1 MRSRAR
7 APGPAPISAPR
18 SGSGPASAAA
28 SAPIGILC
36 ALPEELRLYREEVAR
51 AVSRMHGGMWV
62 VRGTL
67 DGRRVVLVESGIGKV
82 NAASAAT
89 ILIERYGCDRLLLS
103 GVAGALD
110 PALSIGDVVVGT
122 HVVQHDYG
130 RVTDDQVRA
139 YQPGAL
145 PVPGASDHV
154 GWPLRA
160 DLLAHVRAA
169 LAGDP
174 LPGIRARAGATPH
187 VPNVHFG
194 GIATGDVFCASERL
208 REDLRRRFDALATDM
223 ESGAMV
229 QVAERYGAAWLVVR
243 AVSDLAGREGLV
255 DFPVFLDDA
264 ARTAAA
270 LVRRLVPVL

>member
-1 MRSRAR
+1 MSSD
-7 APGPAPISAPR
+7 APP
-18 SGSGPASAAA
+18 
-28 SAPIGILC
+28 APIGILC
-36 ALPEELRLYREEVAR
+36 ALPEELRLYREEVDR
-51 AVSRMHGGMWV
+51 AISRLHGGMEV

-67 DGRRVVLVESGIGKV
+67 GGRRVVLAESGIGKV

-89 ILIERYGCDRLLLS
+89 VLIEHYGCDRLLLS

-122 HVVQHDYG
+122 RVVQHDYG
-130 RVTDDQVRA
+130 RVTDEGPRA
-139 YQPGAL
+139 YQPGAM
-145 PVPGASDHV
+145 PVPGASDRV

-160 DLLAHVRAA
+160 DLLAHVRVA
-169 LAGDP
+169 LDGEP
-174 LPGIRARAGATPH
+174 LPGIRARAGLAPH
-187 VPNVHFG
+187 VPGIHFG
-194 GIATGDVFCASERL
+194 TIATGDVFCASERL

-229 QVAERYGAAWLVVR
+229 QVAERYGAGWLVVR

-255 DFPVFLDDA
+255 DFPVFLQDA

>member
-1 MRSRAR
+1 VSSGIA
-7 APGPAPISAPR
+7 PAPVP
-18 SGSGPASAAA
+18 
-28 SAPIGILC
+28 APIGILC
-36 ALPEELRLYREEVAR
+36 ALPEELRLYREEVHR
-51 AVSRMHGGMWV
+51 AVACRHGGMDV

-89 ILIERYGCDRLLLS
+89 VLVERYGCDRLLLS

-122 HVVQHDYG
+122 RVVQHDYG
-130 RVTDDQVRA
+130 RVTDGEVRT
-139 YQPGAL
+139 YQPGAM
-145 PVPGASDHV
+145 PVPGASDRV

-160 DLLAHVRAA
+160 DLLAHVRTA
-169 LAGDP
+169 LEGDP
-174 LPGIRARAGATPH
+174 LPGIRARAGDAPH
-187 VPNVHFG
+187 VPIVHFG

-264 ARTAAA
+264 AHTAAA